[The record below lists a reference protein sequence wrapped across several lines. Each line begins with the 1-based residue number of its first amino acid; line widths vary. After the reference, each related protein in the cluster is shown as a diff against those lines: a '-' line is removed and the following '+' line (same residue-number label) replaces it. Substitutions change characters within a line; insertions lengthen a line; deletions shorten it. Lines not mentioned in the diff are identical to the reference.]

1 DNTPVVA
8 GSALQ
13 ALEGG
18 DDSSVLALIK
28 VLDEL
33 PEPQRLQDAPL
44 SMPIS
49 SKAQITGRG
58 TVVIGT
64 VERGTLKKGET
75 VEIKGLDDEVKTV
88 ASDIQV
94 FKQSVKQVTAGE
106 HCGILCRGLK
116 ADMVE
121 RGMWLGKPGTIITS
135 NLLKVELYMLTEAEG
150 GRKQGVRTGFTE
162 RIFASTWDQPGR
174 ICIPGELLMPG
185 DHTTAHL
192 LFIHQ
197 MPVRKNMTFT
207 LREGRERTI
216 ARGIVSDIYK
226 PMFVDTFQK
235 LDFEKLLKDA
245 KLLSA

>member
-1 DNTPVVA
+1 
-8 GSALQ
+8 
-13 ALEGG
+13 
-18 DDSSVLALIK
+18 
-28 VLDEL
+28 
-33 PEPQRLQDAPL
+33 
-44 SMPIS
+44 
-49 SKAQITGRG
+49 
-58 TVVIGT
+58 
-64 VERGTLKKGET
+64 
-75 VEIKGLDDEVKTV
+75 
-88 ASDIQV
+88 
-94 FKQSVKQVTAGE
+94 
-106 HCGILCRGLK
+106 
-116 ADMVE
+116 MVE